1 MTDVADEVQS
11 GEECD
16 ERRAR
21 VIEVEVILGQ
31 RNLARFT
38 VPSSIDETK
47 VRNASGA
54 PGQWVELRPK
64 PRFFLVV
71 LVVDGGLS
79 LGLPLACRLPFSPVK
94 DVEVHRDLC
103 YDAVRPG
110 RPFKVRALLH
120 NEAMTGAPLVEGV
133 NSHRFG
139 NDEGGWIFVAEPR
152 CKLGQVDAWAFDEHV
167 LQAGCTS
174 LWAKSLI

>member
-1 MTDVADEVQS
+1 MREKSVPDGVGLDVMTDVADEVQS

-21 VIEVEVILGQ
+21 VIKVEVILGQ

-38 VPSSIDETK
+38 VPLSIDETK

-54 PGQWVELRPK
+54 PGQWVELRLK

-103 YDAVRPG
+103 YDAVTWT
-110 RPFKVRALLH
+110 PFQGPRA
-120 NEAMTGAPLVEGV
+120 AA
-133 NSHRFG
+133 
-139 NDEGGWIFVAEPR
+139 
-152 CKLGQVDAWAFDEHV
+152 
-167 LQAGCTS
+167 
-174 LWAKSLI
+174 